1 MLQIGERIQEYRKN
15 LGFSQEEFAEKIG
28 DEHFIRVLE
37 A

>member
-15 LGFSQEEFAEKIG
+15 LGLSQEEFAEKIG
-28 DEHFIRVLE
+28 VSRQVL